1 VAPSG
6 VLLSVPP
13 NGPCH
18 LSHDAIVN
26 IGRVEAGGRRGER
39 AVIEDESDGLDDE
52 RPVNEQARRLK
63 SSSLLWFISSRPYV
77 PMADIRRRFGLV
89 TETGAFLSDEEG
101 SVHIGLP
108 RQAAETLLDL
118 KRRQKVGLQYDLEY
132 ATRIVVGAYPIRI
145 RLAPPAP
152 VGRLPQQAAPA
163 PVSAPMEPTDEGVPD
178 EAPPPAVPLATS
190 KSPTAGQRR
199 RRRR

>member
-1 VAPSG
+1 MV
-6 VLLSVPP
+6 
-13 NGPCH
+13 
-18 LSHDAIVN
+18 
-26 IGRVEAGGRRGER
+26 VEAEATGTDDVEPLLELGRR
-39 AVIEDESDGLDDE
+39 V
-52 RPVNEQARRLK
+52 K

-77 PMADIRRRFGLV
+77 PMADIRRRFALQ
-89 TETGAFLSDEEG
+89 TECGSFLFDEEG

-118 KRRQKVGLQYDLEY
+118 KRKQKVGLQYDLEY

-152 VGRLPQQAAPA
+152 PGRPYQSLGATEAVSPPAEVFADEALPLEPPLPVKSVEPAGPA
-163 PVSAPMEPTDEGVPD
+163 PH
-178 EAPPPAVPLATS
+178 
-190 KSPTAGQRR
+190 GQRR